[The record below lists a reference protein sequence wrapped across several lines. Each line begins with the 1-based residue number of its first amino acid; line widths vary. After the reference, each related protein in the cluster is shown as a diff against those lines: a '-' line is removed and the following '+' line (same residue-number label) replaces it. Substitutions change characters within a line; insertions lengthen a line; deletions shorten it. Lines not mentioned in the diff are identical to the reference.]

1 MKTKKAADEH
11 SSNGGWAKYIN
22 LLGLLGFVT
31 AIVYVNP
38 LTSDAPIIAR
48 ANQFLKRATGI
59 TFQQPSSASSSEEAF
74 LAKYINGCP
83 VHQYSAV
90 KIVSRAPD
98 IMVIENFVTPEEADY
113 LVKFAY
119 IPPLTSS
126 KLVWGSNCRN
136 REPIFEESRTVDYD
150 TSDGSKELDKQH
162 RDSQSAYLPFTDV
175 EFPRYEPIRCIEER
189 AAQFQG
195 HVPIENF
202 ENLQVVRSLPPP
214 CSPAPHAPQTQLNV
228 QVRQGQLLP

>member
-1 MKTKKAADEH
+1 MLCTKNEGRGAARNLPLPIQKLPHHRPPSPPRANMAQPPSSPKLKNKAADHH
-11 SSNGGWAKYIN
+11 SSGGWTKYIN

-31 AIVYVNP
+31 AIVYINP

-59 TFQQPSSASSSEEAF
+59 DFQQSSSSSSSEAAF
-74 LAKYINGCP
+74 LAKYANGCP

-119 IPPLTSS
+119 PPPL
-126 KLVWGSNCRN
+126 
-136 REPIFEESRTVDYD
+136 PM
-150 TSDGSKELDKQH
+150 
-162 RDSQSAYLPFTDV
+162 SAG
-175 EFPRYEPIRCIEER
+175 R
-189 AAQFQG
+189 G
-195 HVPIENF
+195 
-202 ENLQVVRSLPPP
+202 
-214 CSPAPHAPQTQLNV
+214 
-228 QVRQGQLLP
+228 